1 MSYCDKSSGTYI
13 YKITEFILDPVSDL
27 GEGDLPLAQLGF
39 RNQLQLG
46 AVLEAIPT
54 GRGQA
59 YTRNNS
65 TSYRDLRLHGSV
77 CGDLK
82 RWGDVATLIHD
93 QLYWVVM
100 CLDSSLSYR
109 DTRLGEFHTGGG
121 WVHGVH
127 VTQT

>member
-1 MSYCDKSSGTYI
+1 M
-13 YKITEFILDPVSDL
+13 SDL

-59 YTRNNS
+59 YTS

-77 CGDLK
+77 RGDLK

-121 WVHGVH
+121 WVHGGH